1 MLIILNYYS
10 LFTDIELSG
19 QNVETKA
26 ISPKFNLDTYQN
38 IRWISLLIYVKQTSL
53 YSYHTN
59 QGKSEYT
66 EHYIWLVWGNSLI
79 VKNCSD
85 IAYSLYTV

>member
-38 IRWISLLIYVKQTSL
+38 IR
-53 YSYHTN
+53 
-59 QGKSEYT
+59 
-66 EHYIWLVWGNSLI
+66 
-79 VKNCSD
+79 
-85 IAYSLYTV
+85 